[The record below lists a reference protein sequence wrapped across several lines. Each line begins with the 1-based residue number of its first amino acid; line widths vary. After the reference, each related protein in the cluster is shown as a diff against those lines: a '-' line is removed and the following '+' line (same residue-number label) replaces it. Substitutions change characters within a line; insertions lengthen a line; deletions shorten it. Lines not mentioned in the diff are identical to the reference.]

1 MRLNRKA
8 TSVSS
13 DLIRVRKGLEMI
25 ETIRDLQA
33 LRNRVATWKRA
44 GLRVGFVPTMGNLH
58 AGHYSLVE
66 IAKRHADRVVASVF
80 VNPTQ
85 FGPNEDFARYPRT
98 PEQDAAGLEAA
109 GCDALWLPSV
119 EAMYPFGT
127 EGAVRMHVPNVGDTL
142 EGAHR
147 PGHFDGVATVVARLF
162 NQVQADVAVF
172 GRKDYQQLAV
182 IRAMARDLAF
192 AVEIVAAPTLREA
205 DGLAMSSRNQY
216 LGADDRP
223 RAATIHRVLRDM
235 REAHLAGAPRAVV
248 QAQAAEQLRQAG
260 FVVDYATLRRPDLSE
275 PLDGEAGPK
284 VALVAARLGA
294 TRLIDN
300 LEF

>member
-1 MRLNRKA
+1 
-8 TSVSS
+8 
-13 DLIRVRKGLEMI
+13 MI
-25 ETIRDLQA
+25 ETIGELAA
-33 LRNRVATWKRA
+33 LRARIDEWKRNR
-44 GLRVGFVPTMGNLH
+44 LRVGFVPTMGNLH
-58 AGHYSLVE
+58 AGHHSL
-66 IAKRHADRVVASVF
+66 IALARRHADRVVASVF

-98 PEQDAAGLEAA
+98 PEADAAGLQAA
-109 GCDALWLPSV
+109 GCDLMWVPSV
-119 EAMYPFGT
+119 ETMYPFSPEAT
-127 EGAVRMHVPNVGDTL
+127 VQVRVPVVTATL

-192 AVEIVAAPTLREA
+192 PLEIVAAPTMREV

-216 LGADDRP
+216 LSPAERPVAATIFRVLQAMREETLAGRP
-223 RAATIHRVLRDM
+223 RARVEADADAALR
-235 REAHLAGAPRAVV
+235 A
-248 QAQAAEQLRQAG
+248 AG
-260 FVVDYATLRRPDLSE
+260 FVPDYAVLRRPDLGE
-275 PLDGEAGPK
+275 PSDGQPGPR
-284 VALVAARLGA
+284 VALIAARLGR

-300 LEF
+300 LEFDRADPAG

>member
-1 MRLNRKA
+1 
-8 TSVSS
+8 
-13 DLIRVRKGLEMI
+13 MI
-25 ETIRDLQA
+25 ETFTELTR
-33 LRNRVATWKRA
+33 LRETIAAWKRA

-58 AGHYSLVE
+58 AGHFSLVE

-98 PEQDAAGLEAA
+98 PELDAAGLEAA
-109 GCDALWLPSV
+109 GCDALWLPNV
-119 EAMYPFGT
+119 ETMYPLGT
-127 EGAVRMHVPNVGDTL
+127 QGAVRMHVPDVGDAL

-162 NQVQADVAVF
+162 NQAQADVAVF

-192 AVEIVAAPTLREA
+192 PLDIIAAPTLREA

-216 LGADDRP
+216 LSVEERP
-223 RAATIHRVLRDM
+223 IAATIYRTLQAM
-235 REAHLAGAPRAVV
+235 REATVAGHPRADVE
-248 QAQAAEQLRQAG
+248 ANADAGLRAAG
-260 FVVDYATLRRPDLSE
+260 FVPDYAVLRRRDLSE
-275 PLDGEAGPK
+275 PADGEPGPR
-284 VALVAARLGA
+284 VALVAARLGR

-300 LEF
+300 LEFDLAGSAG